1 MTEEQKI
8 GLEQEL
14 EHLKLISRQE
24 NGSRGDME
32 KELISLKVFF
42 LLLSSHVFKVTA
54 RVFSSGHVKM

>member
-24 NGSRGDME
+24 NGSRVDME

-42 LLLSSHVFKVTA
+42 LAHASLK
-54 RVFSSGHVKM
+54 

>member
-24 NGSRGDME
+24 NGSRVDME

-42 LLLSSHVFKVTA
+42 LAHTSLK
-54 RVFSSGHVKM
+54 